1 MKRISPG
8 YFLVAT
14 LLLLTSCQAATAST
28 PGDTPT
34 PQSTFL
40 PGILPKPGEAGTF
53 QPTRCRFVLTED
65 LHEGGDVECGYL
77 TVREQREHYTGTPPD
92 ERLIQI
98 AVAIFHPPGGAV
110 QPDPVIYLSGGPGA
124 SVLEVIRYQHDIFTE
139 PVFATGRDLVLF
151 DQRGV
156 GLSRPA
162 LDCPALDELGR
173 ELLDRELDGHPVS
186 QEEAAE
192 LYLENLEACRQELTR
207 VADLSAYNSAASAA
221 DINDLRLALGYQQ
234 VNLWGGSY
242 GTRLALE
249 VMRRYPQGLRGVVLD
264 AVYPPDVDL
273 YLEAPANFQ
282 RALERL
288 FDACGANAV
297 CNAAY
302 PDLREVF
309 FDTVRQLN
317 ENPTRRE
324 VEDPFR
330 EETYTTVLD
339 GDTLMGLTFQLLY
352 DSKLRYLLPKQIYA
366 AGQGDYTAF
375 DRARLSM
382 LRLAD
387 ISSRGMMFSV
397 QCHEELAFSSYE
409 DFQTKLEAY
418 PQVGALFANSI
429 LGGMAYQACDLWGAG
444 QAGLSA
450 DQPVYSDIPTMVMNG
465 EFDPVTPPAWGQHAA
480 KTLEN
485 VYTFEYPGVGHGAG
499 GLVGCPRQM
508 LEAFLEQPEAPPD
521 DGCIADMAKP

>member
-1 MKRISPG
+1 VKSISPG
-8 YFLVAT
+8 YFLLAT

-28 PGDTPT
+28 PGAT
-34 PQSTFL
+34 PQASFL
-40 PGILPKPGEAGTF
+40 PGILPPPGEAGSF
-53 QPTRCRFVLTED
+53 LPTRCRFVLPED
-65 LHEGGDVECGYL
+65 LHEGEDVECGYL
-77 TVREQREHYTGTPPD
+77 TVQEQREQTGTPPN

-98 AVAIFHPPGGAV
+98 AVSIFHPPGGAI

-124 SVLEVIRYQHDIFTE
+124 SVLEVIRYQHDVYTE

-156 GLSRPA
+156 GISRPA

-173 ELLDRELDGHPVS
+173 ELLDRELNGRLVS
-186 QEEAAE
+186 QEEAVK
-192 LYLENLEACRQELTR
+192 LYLENLEACRQELAQ
-207 VADLSAYNSAASAA
+207 VADLSAYNSTASAA
-221 DINDLRLALGYQQ
+221 DINDLRLALGYPQ

-249 VMRRYPQGLRGVVLD
+249 VMRRYPQGLRSVVLD

-288 FDACGANAV
+288 FEACGTNVV

-309 FDTVRQLN
+309 FATIRQLN
-317 ENPTRRE
+317 ENPARRE

-330 EETYTTVLD
+330 DETYTTVLD

-397 QCHEELAFSSYE
+397 QCHEELAFSSYK
-409 DFQTKLEAY
+409 DFLAMLEVY
-418 PQVGALFANSI
+418 PEVSALFTNSI

-444 QAGLSA
+444 EAGPSA
-450 DQPVYSDIPTMVMNG
+450 GQPVHSDIPTLVMTG
-465 EFDPVTPPAWGQHAA
+465 EFDPVTPPAWGKHASD
-480 KTLEN
+480 TLEN
-485 VYTFEYPGVGHGAG
+485 AYTFEYPGAGHGAS
-499 GLVGCPRQM
+499 GLTGCPRQM
-508 LEAFLEQPEAPPD
+508 LVAFLEQPEAAPD
-521 DGCIADMAKP
+521 DVCIADMANP